1 MLIQSPLTL
10 SLTLISL
17 IFLGLTIYLFFNKT
31 NLIHK
36 LQLTEL
42 ELKKIQEILSEN
54 KSYLYK
60 KEQDLNILN
69 NEHSLLRENFAKE
82 SSERNRLSIENSEL
96 KKKIG
101 ELLEEA
107 SDLKEAMSAAH
118 AALDGERQRRE
129 DDARHHER
137 SFIELQ
143 NRLKLIGQDMVST
156 TAQNLSHVEREQFNL
171 AVKPLK
177 DELEIFRSFLS
188 QSQSEGSK
196 QAGMLQNELLKLRET
211 QNILSKQACDLSLA
225 LTQGGKSQGMWGELQ
240 LERVLE
246 SSGLTKGIEYEREVA
261 GARSLGEE
269 GRPDAVVRLP
279 ENHCLIIDAK
289 CSLTAYTQYMNAK
302 DEAERESAKKAHIT
316 SVKNHIQAL
325 SRKNY
330 ANYKSLNSPSF
341 VFMFIPID
349 GALSLALNSNEEIY
363 DNAASNNIYLVS
375 PSSLIPALRVTSNLW
390 VLSKQNERVRILST
404 EAQQIYNKF
413 NYVLEAL
420 DDVLR
425 KNQSL
430 KLSLDTLN
438 NRIRLGKGNLEGQ
451 LKSFSTRAPVLIE
464 QEEKEALEK
473 PLNFVE
479 ERNTDNFQDFR
490 LI

>member
-1 MLIQSPLTL
+1 
-10 SLTLISL
+10 
-17 IFLGLTIYLFFNKT
+17 
-31 NLIHK
+31 
-36 LQLTEL
+36 
-42 ELKKIQEILSEN
+42 
-54 KSYLYK
+54 
-60 KEQDLNILN
+60 
-69 NEHSLLRENFAKE
+69 
-82 SSERNRLSIENSEL
+82 
-96 KKKIG
+96 
-101 ELLEEA
+101 
-107 SDLKEAMSAAH
+107 
-118 AALDGERQRRE
+118 
-129 DDARHHER
+129 
-137 SFIELQ
+137 
-143 NRLKLIGQDMVST
+143 
-156 TAQNLSHVEREQFNL
+156 
-171 AVKPLK
+171 
-177 DELEIFRSFLS
+177 
-188 QSQSEGSK
+188 
-196 QAGMLQNELLKLRET
+196 
-211 QNILSKQACDLSLA
+211 
-225 LTQGGKSQGMWGELQ
+225 MWGELQ

-279 ENHCLIIDAK
+279 DNHCLIIDAK